1 MRELLRGL
9 RIMVVFFLCYF
20 ALGLII
26 TFSNWVIDTYAD
38 TIAVVFFTAL
48 FGSMFYAIYRLSK
61 GNK

>member
-1 MRELLRGL
+1 MRELLRG
-9 RIMVVFFLCYF
+9 IKVMVVFFVCYF
-20 ALGLII
+20 ALGLLI
-26 TFSNWVIDTYAD
+26 TASQWVIDNYAD